1 MKPRIP
7 RMMTYKT
14 VLIGD
19 GAVGKT
25 SIRRIYMGKEFM
37 SSHLATIGVDFAQKH
52 IQTEDETVRF
62 IIWDLAGQPSF
73 ERVRRHYYQGSH
85 SLILVYSVI
94 DRETFDNASKWL
106 VEAYKYMGQ
115 LPPTAV
121 IGNKIDLRWEHPLED
136 VVSTKEGR
144 QFTEYFIEKLKVDA
158 IFRETSALTGENIHG
173 MFTELIKMMSR
184 NSARTPP
191 PVDPSV

>member
-1 MKPRIP
+1 MKPRSP

-25 SIRRIYMGKEFM
+25 SIRRAYMGKEFI

-52 IQTEDETVRF
+52 IQTEDAVVRF
-62 IIWDLAGQPSF
+62 IIWDLAGQPTF

-121 IGNKIDLRWEHPLED
+121 IGNKIDLRWEHPRED
-136 VVSTKEGR
+136 VVSTKEGQ
-144 QFTEYFIEKLKVDA
+144 QFTEYFIEKLEVDA
-158 IFRETSALTGENIHG
+158 IFRETSALTGENIQD
-173 MFTELIKMMSR
+173 MFTELLKMMAKDSKK
-184 NSARTPP
+184 TPP
-191 PVDPSV
+191 GVDSSA

>member
-1 MKPRIP
+1 MKPRSP

-25 SIRRIYMGKEFM
+25 SIRRAYMGEDFM
-37 SSHLATIGVDFAQKH
+37 SSHLATIGVDFAQKQ
-52 IQTEDETVRF
+52 IQTDDATVRF

-121 IGNKIDLRWEHPLED
+121 IGNKIDLRWEHPRED
-136 VVSTKEGR
+136 VVSTKEGQ
-144 QFTEYFIEKLKVDA
+144 QFTEYFIEKLNVNA
-158 IFRETSALTGENIHG
+158 IFKETSALTGENIQD
-173 MFTELIKMMSR
+173 MFAELIKMMAEDDAK
-184 NSARTPP
+184 ARQ
-191 PVDPSV
+191 PVS

>member
-1 MKPRIP
+1 
-7 RMMTYKT
+7 MMTYKT
-14 VLIGD
+14 VLISD

-25 SIRRIYMGKEFM
+25 SIRRVYMGEEFL
-37 SSHLATIGVDFAQKH
+37 SSHLATLGVDFAQKH
-52 IQTEDETVRF
+52 VQTEDELVRF

-85 SLILVYSVI
+85 SLILVYSVV

-121 IGNKIDLRWEHPLED
+121 IGNKTDLRWGYPRED
-136 VVSTKEGR
+136 VVSTEEGQ
-144 QFTEYFIEKLKVDA
+144 QFTEYFTEKLEVDA
-158 IFRETSALTGENIHG
+158 IFRETSALTGENIQD
-173 MFTELIKMMSR
+173 MFTELLRMMTE
-184 NSARTPP
+184 NDTKTPP
-191 PVDPSV
+191 PVDSSA

>member
-1 MKPRIP
+1 
-7 RMMTYKT
+7 MMTYKT

-25 SIRRIYMGKEFM
+25 SIRRAYMGEDFM
-37 SSHLATIGVDFAQKH
+37 SSHLATIGVDFAQKQ
-52 IQTEDETVRF
+52 IQTDDATVRF

-121 IGNKIDLRWEHPLED
+121 IGNKIDLRWEHPRED
-136 VVSTKEGR
+136 VVSTKEGQ
-144 QFTEYFIEKLKVDA
+144 QFTEYFIEKLNVNA
-158 IFRETSALTGENIHG
+158 IFKETSALTGENIQD
-173 MFTELIKMMSR
+173 MFAELIKMMAEDDAK
-184 NSARTPP
+184 ARQ
-191 PVDPSV
+191 PVS